1 MNEQQTINERQNDC
15 GAVSMP
21 KDSIRTRVV
30 TVNTAKRFILPIET
44 SFERFSFSVHKA
56 A

>member
-1 MNEQQTINERQNDC
+1 LEKRIIDRTKNKWQNDC

-30 TVNTAKRFILPIET
+30 TFYTEKLIIVLLE
-44 SFERFSFSVHKA
+44 SLLV
-56 A
+56 